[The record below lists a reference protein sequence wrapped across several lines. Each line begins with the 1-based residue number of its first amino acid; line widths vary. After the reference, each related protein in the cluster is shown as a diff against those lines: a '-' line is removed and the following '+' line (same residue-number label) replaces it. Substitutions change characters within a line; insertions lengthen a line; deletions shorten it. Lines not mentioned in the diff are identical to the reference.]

1 MYLYSVS
8 QAQVASSM
16 SSKILQICHGADANS
31 DCNAF
36 WSTFFKSKTSFV
48 LGCREDNSVN

>member
-16 SSKILQICHGADANS
+16 SSKILQICHGADVNS